1 MNHDNLDIT
10 SNSITFLNE
19 TGDVT
24 ITWDDESEAE
34 VKALVAKK
42 LKEGYTFFTVKR
54 RMLVLSTKSKLG
66 ISDVVSAKSIKMDD
80 DAYAQMKK
88 SLSEEEL
95 SLLKNN
101 SLLQATGDADVS
113 VLVAAQ
119 KAALAL
125 LSDKDETKPLARTKD
140 INTIVSN
147 QCVAFRATVG
157 G

>member
-140 INTIVSN
+140 INTIVPN